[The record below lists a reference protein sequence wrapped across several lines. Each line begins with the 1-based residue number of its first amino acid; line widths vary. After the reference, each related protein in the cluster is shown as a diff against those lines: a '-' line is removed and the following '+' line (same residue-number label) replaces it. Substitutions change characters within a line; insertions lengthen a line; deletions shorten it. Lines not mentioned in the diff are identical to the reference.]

1 MRHEKTKEMLSYW
14 MSLFQKTGN
23 GAVPT
28 RPFTW
33 PDRSDVVPH
42 DCPHL
47 LADMFVL
54 ERIGSRNH
62 YRLAGTHLC
71 NLYGRELKSEPFSWP
86 YDGVDERTVDNW
98 TNNIGGDGHLVLMSS
113 TGLDLGGNAVA
124 METLLMPLFLNGAQ
138 GKRTLGI
145 TTIIGEPRWDR
156 SAAVTSARLE
166 SVRMLRPWEEQI
178 APSLGTSDV
187 PWDTSDHR
195 ILRNETGNLHQFPD
209 ERRRGSRHIGEAP
222 SILSEND
229 PLDSPSKRTTE
240 GGRRQVGAFTVIE
253 GGRRD

>member
-1 MRHEKTKEMLSYW
+1 MRHDKTKEMLDYW
-14 MSLFQKTGN
+14 MSLFQIAGN
-23 GAVPT
+23 GPVPK
-28 RPFTW
+28 RPFIW
-33 PDRSDVVPH
+33 PDRSDVSPH

-71 NLYGRELKSEPFSWP
+71 NIYGRELKNEPFSWP

-113 TGLDLGGNAVA
+113 TGIDLNGTAVA

-145 TTIIGEPRWDR
+145 TTTIGEPRWDR
-156 SAAVTSARLE
+156 SSPVTTARLE
-166 SVRMLRPWEEQI
+166 SVRMLRPWEEPS
-178 APSLGTSDV
+178 APTIGTSDL
-187 PWDTSDHR
+187 PWDTTDHR
-195 ILRNETGNLHQFPD
+195 ILQSDGDNLHTFPGQ
-209 ERRRGSRHIGEAP
+209 RRRNDRHINEAP
-222 SILSEND
+222 SI
-229 PLDSPSKRTTE
+229 SPQEVSPTNFE
-240 GGRRQVGAFTVIE
+240 AGERRKVGVFTVIE
-253 GGRRD
+253 GGKRD

>member
-1 MRHEKTKEMLSYW
+1 MRHDKTKEMLDYW
-14 MSLFQKTGN
+14 MSLFQIAGN
-23 GAVPT
+23 GPVPK
-28 RPFTW
+28 RPFIW
-33 PDRSDVVPH
+33 PDRSDVSPH

-71 NLYGRELKSEPFSWP
+71 NIYGRELKNEPFSWP

-113 TGLDLGGNAVA
+113 TGLDLGGKTVA

-178 APSLGTSDV
+178 APALGTSDV

-195 ILRNETGNLHQFPD
+195 IVRNETGNLHQFPD

-229 PLDSPSKRTTE
+229 PLDSPSKRATE